1 MANTLFDLAQ
11 KYLQQGL
18 PDIGGIFPPPPIT
31 IDPTNPIVIKP
42 VEEPTGIETLY
53 STKTPPRDD
62 FPGGGGRFGD
72 LDMDDKKTITRNVY
86 TKLAPGRFD
95 FVPTEITAY
104 KNMRT
109 GAYQTE
115 EGKNVDG
122 LLTDAPVGIFNLL
135 SNFLNP
141 KQIGAEYPLGK
152 IQGNYTNLASLLKG
166 VKNPTNL
173 ITQARKNLID
183 QGSQITEEFGGAG
196 EFPTDLTPRTTAGF
210 AFEDQS
216 YDTEKGGSG
225 GSGGS
230 KGPGDMNK
238 GVGGQSM
245 GPGGPGGPRRV

>member
-152 IQGNYTNLASLLKG
+152 IQGNYTNLARGYSAPICFGLRKLDNKLKIPTG
-166 VKNPTNL
+166 ASVSNPSTFL
-173 ITQARKNLID
+173 P
-183 QGSQITEEFGGAG
+183 S
-196 EFPTDLTPRTTAGF
+196 
-210 AFEDQS
+210 S
-216 YDTEKGGSG
+216 
-225 GSGGS
+225 
-230 KGPGDMNK
+230 
-238 GVGGQSM
+238 V
-245 GPGGPGGPRRV
+245 

>member
-238 GVGGQSM
+238 GVGSQSM

>member
-31 IDPTNPIVIKP
+31 INPTNPIVIRP